1 MKAPRKSKKPNP
13 ESRELSA
20 LWPIM
25 QAMAGLPDERSP
37 DYPAALKRVMASKA
51 RMDDARQQMMRR
63 AGPLYERARYLSGIL
78 SDAYR
83 AAGSPRRPHGS
94 RFQVSATGELQRMD
108 TPEWE
113 AWGAWVQQRERLR
126 SEHGVT
132 RGVGGRIKRSQT
144 N

>member
-1 MKAPRKSKKPNP
+1 MPRKTKPPKPQLDIN
-13 ESRELSA
+13 A
-20 LWPIM
+20 MWPIM
-25 QAMAGLPDERSP
+25 QAMAGLPNERSA

-83 AAGSPRRPHGS
+83 AAGSPPKPAGS
-94 RFQVSATGELQRMD
+94 RFQLSATGELQRLE
-108 TPEWE
+108 TPEWQ
-113 AWGAWVQQRERLR
+113 AWGAWLQLRERLR
-126 SEHGVT
+126 GEHGVN
-132 RGVGGRIKRSQT
+132 RGVLGRIKRIET